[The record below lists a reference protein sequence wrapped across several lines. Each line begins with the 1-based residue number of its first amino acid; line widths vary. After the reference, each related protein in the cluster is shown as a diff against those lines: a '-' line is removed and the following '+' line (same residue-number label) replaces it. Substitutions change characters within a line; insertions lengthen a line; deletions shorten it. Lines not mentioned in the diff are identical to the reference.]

1 MQVYC
6 VSLEM
11 DKKLTEKVI
20 DDNYRK
26 TNIKNNVVKSE
37 IVLDVRVTNIR
48 RL

>member
-6 VSLEM
+6 GSLEM
-11 DKKLTEKVI
+11 NKQLTEKVI

-26 TNIKNNVVKSE
+26 TNIKNNDVKNE

-48 RL
+48 KL